1 MVSVV
6 KKILLV
12 DDEERLLNSMG
23 QRLAL
28 MGFEVTKA
36 SSGTKAIE
44 IVKKKQIDLAIVDLK
59 MPDLDGL
66 VTINRL
72 QEITPD
78 LKTVLLTGYGS
89 QQTKQKTQKL
99 GSDYFE
105 KDSMGDF
112 WNLIRELKNN
122 GNLVIMKQSNNNA
135 QFQNEYVQD
144 YLISQRTD
152 IVKKQP
158 EHRFDRQEQQSN
170 IYSVGENVENL
181 PKMIG
186 ETLEM
191 QTLRKKIKRMSR
203 LDCTVIIQGEAGTG
217 KELAARIIH
226 KLSHRKNQRFLAFN
240 CNCFSSDFHFNELLT
255 SLEQFSNY
263 HDIKKSKP
271 MGKGFVGTILL
282 DNFEIMPEQTQNE
295 MIRIIDNKTAT
306 QLTNEDKTLLDIRFI
321 VATNQDLKK
330 KVAEKKFNQNL
341 YRRLNAIVLLA
352 PSLKER
358 REDIFPL
365 CSYFLN
371 QLNREFNKK
380 IKSVSD
386 EVFSLFMTYPFP
398 GNVRELRHIMERAVI
413 IADGTTI
420 EIEHLPER
428 FGEKINTPAAIDNQ
442 QFLTLS
448 EMEENHIIKAIEF
461 TKGNK
466 SRATE
471 LLGISRGA
479 LWRKLKKINEKENI

>member
-1 MVSVV
+1 MINVV

-28 MGFEVTKA
+28 MGFEVMKA

-44 IVKKKQIDLAIVDLK
+44 IAKKNQIDLAIVDLK
-59 MPDLDGL
+59 IPDMDGL

-89 QQTKQKTQKL
+89 QKIKQKTQKL
-99 GSDYFE
+99 GSGYFE
-105 KDSMGDF
+105 KDSMSDF
-112 WNLIRELKNN
+112 WDLIKGFKND
-122 GNLVIMKQSNNNA
+122 GNLVVMKQSNNNA
-135 QFQNEYVQD
+135 QFQHEYLQD
-144 YLISQRTD
+144 HLISHHTD
-152 IVKKQP
+152 ILKNQP
-158 EHRFDRQEQQSN
+158 EHRFDQQGQQSN
-170 IYSVGENVENL
+170 VYSVGERVENL

-226 KLSHRKNQRFLAFN
+226 KMSHRKNQRFLAFN
-240 CNCFSSDFHFNELLT
+240 CNCFSNDFHFNELLT
-255 SLEQFSNY
+255 SLEQFSNH

-271 MGKGFVGTILL
+271 MEKGFVGTILL
-282 DNFEIMPEQTQNE
+282 DNFEIMPEQTQQE
-295 MIRIIDNKTAT
+295 MIKIIENKTAT
-306 QLTNEDKTLLDIRFI
+306 QLIDADKTLLDIRFI

-330 KVAEKKFNQNL
+330 KVAQEKFNKNL
-341 YRRLNAIVLLA
+341 YRRLNAIALLV

-371 QLNREFNKK
+371 QLNKEFNKK

-386 EVFSLFMTYPFP
+386 EVFSLFMSYPFP

-413 IADGTTI
+413 LTNNTTI
-420 EIEHLPER
+420 EIKHLPER
-428 FGEKINTPAAIDNQ
+428 FGEKIKIPAAIDNQ

-448 EMEENHIIKAIEF
+448 EIEESHIIKAIEF

-466 SRATE
+466 SKACK
-471 LLGISRGA
+471 LLGISRA
-479 LWRKLKKINEKENI
+479 SLWSKLKKINAEV

>member
-1 MVSVV
+1 MINAV

-28 MGFEVTKA
+28 MGFEVMKA

-44 IVKKKQIDLAIVDLK
+44 IAKKNQIDLAIVDLK
-59 MPDLDGL
+59 IPDMDGL
-66 VTINRL
+66 VTITKL

-89 QQTKQKTQKL
+89 QKTKQKTQKL

-112 WNLIRELKNN
+112 WDLIKGFKNH
-122 GNLVIMKQSNNNA
+122 GNLVVMKPSENSSQL
-135 QFQNEYVQD
+135 QNKYLQD
-144 YLISQRTD
+144 YLTSHHNDISRN
-152 IVKKQP
+152 QP
-158 EHRFDRQEQQSN
+158 EHRFVHQGQPSN
-170 IYSVGENVENL
+170 IYSVGDRVEDV

-226 KLSHRKNQRFLAFN
+226 MLSHRKNQRFLAFN
-240 CNCFSSDFHFNELLT
+240 CNCFSNDFHFDELLS
-255 SLEQFSNY
+255 SLEQFSN
-263 HDIKKSKP
+263 HHGIKKSQP
-271 MGKGFVGTILL
+271 MVKGFVGTILL
-282 DNFEIMPEQTQNE
+282 DNFEIMPEQTQQE
-295 MIRIIDNKTAT
+295 MIKIIENKTAT
-306 QLTNEDKTLLDIRFI
+306 QLTDTDKRLLNIRFI

-330 KVAEKKFNQNL
+330 KVAEKKFNKNL
-341 YRRLNAIVLLA
+341 YSRLNAILLLV

-371 QLNREFNKK
+371 QLNKEFNKK

-386 EVFSLFMTYPFP
+386 EVFSLFMSYPFP

-413 IADGTTI
+413 LADDTTI

-428 FGEKINTPAAIDNQ
+428 FGEKIDTPATIEDQ
-442 QFLTLS
+442 QFPSLN
-448 EMEENHIIKAIEF
+448 EMEQSHILKAIQF
-461 TKGNK
+461 TNGNK
-466 SRATE
+466 TKACK

-479 LWRKLKKINEKENI
+479 LWRKLKTINEQKNF

>member
-1 MVSVV
+1 MINVV

-28 MGFEVTKA
+28 MGFEVMKA

-44 IVKKKQIDLAIVDLK
+44 IAKKNQIDLAIVDLK
-59 MPDLDGL
+59 IPDMDGL

-89 QQTKQKTQKL
+89 QKTKQKTQKL

-112 WNLIRELKNN
+112 WDLIKGFKND
-122 GNLVIMKQSNNNA
+122 GNLVVIKQSNNNA
-135 QFQNEYVQD
+135 QFQNESLQD
-144 YLISQRTD
+144 HLISHRTD
-152 IVKKQP
+152 ILKNQP
-158 EHRFDRQEQQSN
+158 EHRFDQQGQQSDV
-170 IYSVGENVENL
+170 YSVGERVENL

-240 CNCFSSDFHFNELLT
+240 CNCFSSDFHFGELLS
-255 SLEQFSNY
+255 SLEQVSNPQGV
-263 HDIKKSKP
+263 KNSKP
-271 MGKGFVGTILL
+271 IENGFVGTILL
-282 DNFEIMPEQTQNE
+282 DNFEIMPERTQQE
-295 MIRIIDNKTAT
+295 MIKIIENKAT
-306 QLTNEDKTLLDIRFI
+306 SQLTDTDKQLLDIRFI
-321 VATNQDLKK
+321 VATNQDLKN
-330 KVAEKKFNQNL
+330 KVVQEKFNKIL
-341 YRRLNAIVLLA
+341 YRRLNAIVLLV

-358 REDIFPL
+358 HEDIFPL

-371 QLNREFNKK
+371 KLNREFNKK
-380 IKSVSD
+380 IQSVSD
-386 EVFSLFMTYPFP
+386 EVFSLFISYPFP

-413 IADGTTI
+413 LADGTTI
-420 EIEHLPER
+420 EIQHLPER
-428 FGEKINTPAAIDNQ
+428 FGEKNDTPATIENH
-442 QFLTLS
+442 QFLTLK
-448 EMEENHIIKAIEF
+448 EMEQKHILKAIEF
-461 TKGNK
+461 TNGNK
-466 SRATE
+466 SKACK
-471 LLGISRGA
+471 LLGISRAA
-479 LWRKLKKINEKENI
+479 LWNKLKKINAEV

>member
-1 MVSVV
+1 MTNVV

-23 QRLAL
+23 QRLVL

-44 IVKKKQIDLAIVDLK
+44 IAKKNQIDLAIVDLK
-59 MPDLDGL
+59 MPDMDGL

-112 WNLIRELKNN
+112 WDLIREFKNQ
-122 GNLVIMKQSNNNA
+122 GNLVVIKPPDNNS
-135 QFQNEYVQD
+135 QLQNEYLQD
-144 YLISQRTD
+144 HLTSHHTD
-152 IVKKQP
+152 ILKNQP
-158 EHRFDRQEQQSN
+158 EHRFDRQGQQSN
-170 IYSVGENVENL
+170 VYSVGERVKNL

-186 ETLEM
+186 ETLGM

-240 CNCFSSDFHFNELLT
+240 CNCFSSDFHFGELLS
-255 SLEQFSNY
+255 SLEQVSRHQSVKNP
-263 HDIKKSKP
+263 KP
-271 MGKGFVGTILL
+271 MGNGFVGTILL
-282 DNFEIMPEQTQNE
+282 DNFEIMPEQTQQE
-295 MIRIIDNKTAT
+295 MIKIIENKTVT
-306 QLTNEDKTLLDIRFI
+306 QLTDADKALLDIRFI

-330 KVAEKKFNQNL
+330 KVAQEKFNKNL

-371 QLNREFNKK
+371 QLNKEFNKK

-413 IADGTTI
+413 LANDTTI
-420 EIEHLPER
+420 EIKHLPER
-428 FGEKINTPAAIDNQ
+428 FGEKIDTPDTIDNQ
-442 QFLTLS
+442 QFITLN
-448 EMEENHIIKAIEF
+448 EVEQNHIIKAIQF
-461 TKGNK
+461 TNGNK
-466 SRATE
+466 SKACK
-471 LLGISRGA
+471 LLGISRA
-479 LWRKLKKINEKENI
+479 SLWSKLKKINAEK